1 MLSEHQVGLD
11 KFDSL
16 KFCGI
21 SLALVYNIYQDRLL
35 PAFFALLTFLH

>member
-1 MLSEHQVGLD
+1 MLSEHEVGLD

-21 SLALVYNIYQDRLL
+21 SLALVYIIL
-35 PAFFALLTFLH
+35 PAFFAMLTFLH